1 MYLRCI
7 IDKLS
12 NCEFTDFENQFS
24 VTNTLSLLINC
35 QISDIQCRQII
46 NNKNVICRS
55 EVENFIKMADPNND
69 GVIDYKGSLASLV
82 VSSD

>member
-1 MYLRCI
+1 MLFR
-7 IDKLS
+7 
-12 NCEFTDFENQFS
+12 
-24 VTNTLSLLINC
+24 
-35 QISDIQCRQII
+35 
-46 NNKNVICRS
+46 RS